1 MTDGCTNAQTHSTEH
16 SNPQTPDTAPRTSGR
31 PRDTRARTQVRSRA
45 TRTPLTGTRA
55 RPSAAG
61 WEKVAALT
69 RHVYLLICINERLY
83 LTPPAPGGRG
93 RRICPRRGTLN
104 ETSIRVPPTLRG
116 VEGDYKVRGSLG
128 VREERLQHRRP
139 GTRTG
144 RGEHRGLVG

>member
-1 MTDGCTNAQTHSTEH
+1 MTDGCTDAQTHSTEH
-16 SNPQTPDTAPRTSGR
+16 SNPQTPRTSGR
-31 PRDTRARTQVRSRA
+31 PIDTHARTQVRSRA

-83 LTPPAPGGRG
+83 PTPPASGGRG

-104 ETSIRVPPTLRG
+104 GTSVRDPPTLRG
-116 VEGDYKVRGSLG
+116 VERDYKVRGL
-128 VREERLQHRRP
+128 
-139 GTRTG
+139 
-144 RGEHRGLVG
+144 